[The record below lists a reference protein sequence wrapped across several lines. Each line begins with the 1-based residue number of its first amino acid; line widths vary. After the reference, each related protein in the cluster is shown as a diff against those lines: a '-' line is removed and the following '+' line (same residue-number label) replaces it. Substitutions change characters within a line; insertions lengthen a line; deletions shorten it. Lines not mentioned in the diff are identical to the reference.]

1 MNKISLKT
9 ILVSFVILFSS
20 IFSLTNYAQASLPS
34 DSDNCQIEDWPG
46 VVELNKDQ
54 VRQLFKPLGTL
65 IYTEKQAEKL
75 HKDGVFTDKD
85 VEKERQLR
93 NRIQEE
99 KSNCNSN
106 LESDEKSGTGSNRN
120 SKAKYFVVCPNKG
133 QKNVE

>member
-1 MNKISLKT
+1 M
-9 ILVSFVILFSS
+9 ILFSS

-75 HKDGVFTDKD
+75 HKEVSLPIKTL
-85 VEKERQLR
+85 RQ
-93 NRIQEE
+93 
-99 KSNCNSN
+99 KGN
-106 LESDEKSGTGSNRN
+106 LEIKF
-120 SKAKYFVVCPNKG
+120 KKKKVIV
-133 QKNVE
+133 